1 MARKE
6 IGDLVVRP
14 IRDAVAR
21 MAVRQ
26 QDAVKFVQSANDIA
40 ASDHLVVEITTQH
53 QVDSPPRI
61 WWWRYKSRFDEI
73 QFNTFGVEEKYG
85 LRTTKLEMAEILFGP
100 FPIDVQINILKC
112 LAAGNPGGLPQ
123 LLEAELL
130 ALAEWQL
137 GNLVDVHT
145 GKAPN
150 ILTLTGDQ
158 VALLVNFCCLLG
170 MAIAT
175 GVGIILTVDTA
186 DGQRSGAVM
195 GISCENGRCVFVVRL
210 VPADQRGQDFIDYA
224 MDLVVCESLCP
235 GGRRVHGE
243 MRPFRGGEAQS
254 VSVTGG
260 MLEW

>member
-6 IGDLVVRP
+6 IGDLVARP

-21 MAVRQ
+21 MAVKK

-40 ASDHLVVEITTQH
+40 ANDHLAVEITTQQ

-61 WWWRYKSRFDEI
+61 WWWRYKNLFEEI

-85 LRTTKLEMAEILFGP
+85 LRTTKFEMAEILFGP
-100 FPIDVQINILKC
+100 FPIDVQMNILKR
-112 LAAGNPGGLPQ
+112 LAVGNPGGLPQ
-123 LLEAELL
+123 PLEAELL

-145 GKAPN
+145 GNPPN
-150 ILTLTGDQ
+150 ILTLTGEQ
-158 VALLVNFCCLLG
+158 VALLVKFCCILG

-175 GVGIILTVDTA
+175 GVGIIVTVDTA

-210 VPADQRGQDFIDYA
+210 VPADQPGQDFIDYA

-235 GGRRVHGE
+235 AGGRVHGK
-243 MRPFRGGEAQS
+243 MRPYRGGEAQP

-260 MLEW
+260 VMEW